1 MDLDLK
7 ETDNQMMNK
16 TQRLQRWYDDNA
28 TADSLLF
35 GEFMHLGANQT
46 ILKVG
51 LLGVEP
57 NENSVV
63 LDMACAVGGNAR
75 WLASL
80 YRCTVYGNDIDS
92 QAIST
97 ARDLAKIEGVE
108 NRCNFIEASVEDTG
122 LETGSVDLVVST
134 DIFDIDE
141 VVRVLKPGGRFLLSA
156 LFRLDAETPEEIAA
170 AHGLEVELK
179 RDVTELAQTFLHSK
193 EEEARLL
200 QKSNVISDRQL
211 VQVINDA
218 LRRRGGHHLLVRWR
232 KSA

>member
-1 MDLDLK
+1 
-7 ETDNQMMNK
+7 MNK
-16 TQRLQRWYDDNA
+16 TQRLQRWYDENA

-46 ILKVG
+46 ILQVG

-57 NENSVV
+57 DIDSVV

-80 YRCTVYGNDIDS
+80 YDCTVYGNDIDED
-92 QAIST
+92 AIKAAS
-97 ARDLAKIEGVE
+97 DLARIEGVDQ
-108 NRCNFIEASVEDTG
+108 RCNFIVAPVENTG
-122 LETGSVDLVVST
+122 LKPESVDLVVST
-134 DIFDIDE
+134 DVYDMDE

-156 LFRLDAETPEEIAA
+156 LFRLDAQSPEEVADA
-170 AHGLEVELK
+170 YGLEVELR

-193 EEEARLL
+193 EAEAQLL
-200 QKSNVISDRQL
+200 QKSKIITDRQYIT
-211 VQVINDA
+211 VINNA

-232 KSA
+232 KTASYA

>member
-1 MDLDLK
+1 
-7 ETDNQMMNK
+7 MMNK
-16 TQRLQRWYDDNA
+16 TQRLQRWYDENA

-57 NENSVV
+57 SEETVV

-80 YRCTVYGNDIDS
+80 YGCTVYGNDIDE
-92 QAIST
+92 QAIAT
-97 ARDLAKIEGVE
+97 ANDLARIEGVE
-108 NRCNFIEASVEDTG
+108 DRCNFLVAPVEDTG
-122 LETGSVDLVVST
+122 LEESSVDLVVST
-134 DIFDIDE
+134 DVFDIDE

-156 LFRLDAETPEEIAA
+156 LFRLGAETPEEIASG
-170 AHGLEVELK
+170 HGLEVELR

-200 QKSNVISDRQL
+200 QKSNVITDRQL

-218 LRRRGGHHLLVRWR
+218 LRRRGGHHMLVRWR
-232 KSA
+232 KTA

>member
-1 MDLDLK
+1 
-7 ETDNQMMNK
+7 MNK
-16 TQRLQRWYDDNA
+16 TQRLQRWYDENG

-51 LLGVEP
+51 LFDIEP
-57 NENSVV
+57 DEDSVI

-80 YRCTVYGNDIDS
+80 YNCTVYGNDIDED
-92 QAIST
+92 AITT
-97 ARDLAKIEGVE
+97 ATDLAQIEGVDQRCKFIVAPVE
-108 NRCNFIEASVEDTG
+108 NTG
-122 LETGSVDLVVST
+122 LENNSIDLVVST
-134 DIFDIDE
+134 DIYNMDE

-156 LFRLDAETPEEIAA
+156 LFRLDALNPEEIATQ
-170 AHGLEVELK
+170 HGLEVELR

-200 QKSNVISDRQL
+200 QKSKIITDRQL
-211 VQVINDA
+211 ITVINNA

-232 KSA
+232 KKADA

>member
-1 MDLDLK
+1 
-7 ETDNQMMNK
+7 MMNK
-16 TQRLQRWYDDNA
+16 TQRLQRWYDENA

-51 LLGVEP
+51 LLDVEP
-57 NENSVV
+57 SEETVV

-80 YRCTVYGNDIDS
+80 YGCTVYGNDIDE
-92 QAIST
+92 QAIAT
-97 ARDLAKIEGVE
+97 ANDLARIEGVE
-108 NRCNFIEASVEDTG
+108 DRCNFLVAPVEDTG
-122 LETGSVDLVVST
+122 LEENSVDLVVST
-134 DIFDIDE
+134 DVFDIDE

-156 LFRLDAETPEEIAA
+156 LFRLGAETPEEIASS
-170 AHGLEVELK
+170 HGLEVELK

-200 QKSNVISDRQL
+200 QKSNVITDRQL

-218 LRRRGGHHLLVRWR
+218 LRRRGGHHMLVRWR
-232 KSA
+232 KTA

>member
-1 MDLDLK
+1 
-7 ETDNQMMNK
+7 MNK
-16 TQRLQRWYDDNA
+16 TQRLQRWYDENA

-57 NENSVV
+57 SEETVV

-80 YRCTVYGNDIDS
+80 YGCTVYGNDIDE
-92 QAIST
+92 QAIAT
-97 ARDLAKIEGVE
+97 ANDLARIEGVE
-108 NRCNFIEASVEDTG
+108 DRCNFLVAPVEDTG
-122 LETGSVDLVVST
+122 LEANSVDLVVST
-134 DIFDIDE
+134 DVFEIDE

-156 LFRLDAETPEEIAA
+156 LFRLGAETPEEIASGR
-170 AHGLEVELK
+170 GLEVELR

-200 QKSNVISDRQL
+200 HKSNVITDRQL

-218 LRRRGGHHLLVRWR
+218 LRRRGGHHMLVRWR
-232 KSA
+232 KTA

>member
-1 MDLDLK
+1 
-7 ETDNQMMNK
+7 MMNK
-16 TQRLQRWYDDNA
+16 TQRLQHWYDETA

-51 LLGVEP
+51 LQGIEP
-57 NENSVV
+57 NSDSVV

-80 YRCTVYGNDIDS
+80 YGCTVIGNDIDEK
-92 QAIST
+92 AIFT
-97 ARDLAKIEGVE
+97 ATDLARIEGVDD
-108 NRCNFIEASVEDTG
+108 RCNFIVAPVENTG
-122 LETGSVDLVVST
+122 LESSSCDLVVST
-134 DIFDIDE
+134 DVYDIDE

-156 LFRLDAETPEEIAA
+156 LFRLDATPPQEIADT
-170 AHGLEVELK
+170 HGLEIEL
-179 RDVTELAQTFLHSK
+179 RHDVTELAQTFLHSK

-200 QKSNVISDRQL
+200 QKSKIITDRQL
-211 VQVINDA
+211 ITVINDA

-232 KSA
+232 KGS

>member
-1 MDLDLK
+1 
-7 ETDNQMMNK
+7 MMNK
-16 TQRLQRWYDDNA
+16 TQRLQRWYDENG

-51 LLGVEP
+51 LFDIEP
-57 NENSVV
+57 DENSVI

-80 YRCTVYGNDIDS
+80 YNCTVYGNDIDKD
-92 QAIST
+92 AIAT
-97 ARDLAKIEGVE
+97 AADLAEIEGVDQ
-108 NRCNFIEASVEDTG
+108 RCNFIVAPVEDTG
-122 LETGSVDLVVST
+122 LEANSVDLVVST
-134 DIFDIDE
+134 DIYDMGE

-156 LFRLDAETPEEIAA
+156 LFRLDAPSPEEIANQ
-170 AHGLEVELK
+170 HGLTVELR

-200 QKSNVISDRQL
+200 QKSKIITDRQL
-211 VQVINDA
+211 ITVINNA

-232 KSA
+232 KSDA

>member
-1 MDLDLK
+1 MA
-7 ETDNQMMNK
+7 MNK
-16 TQRLQRWYDDNA
+16 TQRLQRWYDENA

-35 GEFMHLGANQT
+35 GEFMHLGASQT

-51 LLGVEP
+51 LHGIEP
-57 NENSVV
+57 DEASVV

-80 YRCTVYGNDIDS
+80 YGCTVYGNDIDE
-92 QAIST
+92 QAINT
-97 ARDLAKIEGVE
+97 ANDLAKIEGVE
-108 NRCNFIEASVEDTG
+108 DRCNFIVAPVEDTG
-122 LETGSVDLVVST
+122 LEANSVDLVVST
-134 DIFDIDE
+134 DVYDIDE

-156 LFRLDAETPEEIAA
+156 LFRLGAEAPEEIAA
-170 AHGLEVELK
+170 ERGLEVELR

-200 QKSNVISDRQL
+200 QKSGIISDRQL
-211 VQVINDA
+211 IQVINDA

-232 KSA
+232 KN

>member
-1 MDLDLK
+1 
-7 ETDNQMMNK
+7 MNK
-16 TQRLQRWYDDNA
+16 TQRLQHWYDETA

-51 LLGVEP
+51 LQDIEP
-57 NENSVV
+57 NSDSVV

-80 YRCTVYGNDIDS
+80 YGCTVFGNDIDEN
-92 QAIST
+92 AIAT
-97 ARDLAKIEGVE
+97 ATDLARIEGVDE
-108 NRCNFIEASVEDTG
+108 QCNFIVAPVENTG
-122 LETGSVDLVVST
+122 LEYGSCDLVVST
-134 DIFDIDE
+134 DVYDINE

-156 LFRLDAETPEEIAA
+156 LFRLDATPPQEIAD
-170 AHGLEVELK
+170 AHGLEIEL
-179 RDVTELAQTFLHSK
+179 RHDVTELAQTFLHSK

-200 QKSNVISDRQL
+200 QKSKIITDRQL
-211 VQVINDA
+211 ITVINDA

-232 KSA
+232 KGS

>member
-1 MDLDLK
+1 
-7 ETDNQMMNK
+7 MMNK
-16 TQRLQRWYDDNA
+16 TQRLQRWYDENG

-51 LLGVEP
+51 LFDIEP
-57 NENSVV
+57 DEDTVI

-80 YRCTVYGNDIDS
+80 YNCTVYGNDIDEN
-92 QAIST
+92 AIAT
-97 ARDLAKIEGVE
+97 ATDLAAIEGVDR
-108 NRCNFIEASVEDTG
+108 RCNFIVAPVENTG
-122 LETGSVDLVVST
+122 LEAESIDLVVST
-134 DIFDIDE
+134 DIYDMDE
-141 VVRVLKPGGRFLLSA
+141 VARVLKPGGRFLLSA
-156 LFRLDAETPEEIAA
+156 LFRLDAPNPEEIAA
-170 AHGLEVELK
+170 QYGLTVELR

-200 QKSNVISDRQL
+200 QKSKIITDRQL
-211 VQVINDA
+211 ITVINNA

-232 KSA
+232 KADA

>member
-1 MDLDLK
+1 
-7 ETDNQMMNK
+7 MMNK
-16 TQRLQRWYDDNA
+16 TQRLQRWYDENA

-57 NENSVV
+57 SEETVV

-80 YRCTVYGNDIDS
+80 YGCTVYGNDIDE
-92 QAIST
+92 QAIAT
-97 ARDLAKIEGVE
+97 ANDLARIEGVE
-108 NRCNFIEASVEDTG
+108 DRCNFLVAPVEDTG
-122 LETGSVDLVVST
+122 LEANSVDLVVST
-134 DIFDIDE
+134 DVFEIDE

-156 LFRLDAETPEEIAA
+156 LFRLGAETPEEIASGR
-170 AHGLEVELK
+170 GLEVELR

-200 QKSNVISDRQL
+200 HKSNVITDRQL

-218 LRRRGGHHLLVRWR
+218 LRRRGGHHMLVRWR
-232 KSA
+232 KTA

>member
-1 MDLDLK
+1 
-7 ETDNQMMNK
+7 MMNK
-16 TQRLQRWYDDNA
+16 TQRLQRWYDENG

-51 LLGVEP
+51 LFDIEP
-57 NENSVV
+57 DEDSVI

-80 YRCTVYGNDIDS
+80 YNCTVYGNDIDEYPI
-92 QAIST
+92 AT
-97 ARDLAKIEGVE
+97 ATDLAQIEGVDQRCKFIVAPVE
-108 NRCNFIEASVEDTG
+108 NTG
-122 LETGSVDLVVST
+122 LEDNSIDLVVST
-134 DIFDIDE
+134 DVYNMDE

-156 LFRLDAETPEEIAA
+156 LFRLDALNPEEIATQ
-170 AHGLEVELK
+170 HGLEVELR

-200 QKSNVISDRQL
+200 QKSKIITDRQL
-211 VQVINDA
+211 ITVINNA

-232 KSA
+232 KKADA

>member
-1 MDLDLK
+1 
-7 ETDNQMMNK
+7 MMNK
-16 TQRLQRWYDDNA
+16 TQRLQRWYDENG

-51 LLGVEP
+51 LFDIEP
-57 NENSVV
+57 DEGSVI

-80 YRCTVYGNDIDS
+80 YNCTVYGNDIDED
-92 QAIST
+92 AITT
-97 ARDLAKIEGVE
+97 ATDLAKIEGVDQ
-108 NRCNFIEASVEDTG
+108 RCNFIVAPVENTG
-122 LETGSVDLVVST
+122 LEANSVDLVVST
-134 DIFDIDE
+134 DIYDMGE

-156 LFRLDAETPEEIAA
+156 LFRLDAPSPEEIANQ
-170 AHGLEVELK
+170 HGLTVELR

-200 QKSNVISDRQL
+200 QKSKIITDRQL
-211 VQVINDA
+211 ITVINNA
-218 LRRRGGHHLLVRWR
+218 LRRRGGHHLLVRWQ
-232 KSA
+232 KTGA

>member
-1 MDLDLK
+1 
-7 ETDNQMMNK
+7 MNK
-16 TQRLQRWYDDNA
+16 TQRLQRWYDENG

-51 LLGVEP
+51 LFDIEP
-57 NENSVV
+57 DEDSVI

-80 YRCTVYGNDIDS
+80 YNCTVYGNDIDED
-92 QAIST
+92 AIAT
-97 ARDLAKIEGVE
+97 ATDLAQIEGVDQRCKFIVAPVE
-108 NRCNFIEASVEDTG
+108 NTALEDN
-122 LETGSVDLVVST
+122 SIDLVVST
-134 DIFDIDE
+134 DVYNMDE

-156 LFRLDAETPEEIAA
+156 LFRLDALNPEEIATQ
-170 AHGLEVELK
+170 HGLEVELR

-200 QKSNVISDRQL
+200 QKSKIITDRQL
-211 VQVINDA
+211 ITVINNA

-232 KSA
+232 KKADA

>member
-1 MDLDLK
+1 
-7 ETDNQMMNK
+7 MMNK
-16 TQRLQRWYDDNA
+16 TQRLQRWYDENG

-51 LLGVEP
+51 LFDIEP
-57 NENSVV
+57 DEDSVI

-80 YRCTVYGNDIDS
+80 YNCTVYGNDIDED
-92 QAIST
+92 AIAT
-97 ARDLAKIEGVE
+97 ATDLAQIEGVDQRCKFIVAPVE
-108 NRCNFIEASVEDTG
+108 NTG
-122 LETGSVDLVVST
+122 LEDNSIDLVVST
-134 DIFDIDE
+134 DVYNMDE

-156 LFRLDAETPEEIAA
+156 LFRLDALNPEEIATQ
-170 AHGLEVELK
+170 HGLEVELR

-200 QKSNVISDRQL
+200 QKSRIITDRQL
-211 VQVINDA
+211 ITVINNA

-232 KSA
+232 KKADA

>member
-1 MDLDLK
+1 M
-7 ETDNQMMNK
+7 TMNK

-51 LLGVEP
+51 LHGIEP
-57 NENSVV
+57 GQSSVV

-80 YRCTVYGNDIDS
+80 YGCTVYGNDIDED
-92 QAIST
+92 AIAT
-97 ARDLAKIEGVE
+97 ANDLAQIENVSDQ
-108 NRCNFIEASVEDTG
+108 CNFIVAPVEQTG
-122 LETGSVDLVVST
+122 LEPNSVDLVVST
-134 DIFDIDE
+134 DVYDIEE
-141 VVRVLKPGGRFLLSA
+141 VARVLKPGGRFLLSA
-156 LFRLDAETPEEIAA
+156 LFRLDAPDPDEIATK
-170 AHGLEVELK
+170 HGLAIELR

-200 QKSNVISDRQL
+200 QKSGIISDRQL
-211 VQVINDA
+211 IQVINDA

-232 KSA
+232 KE

>member
-1 MDLDLK
+1 
-7 ETDNQMMNK
+7 MMNK
-16 TQRLQRWYDDNA
+16 TQRLQRWYDENA

-51 LLGVEP
+51 LLGIEP

-80 YRCTVYGNDIDS
+80 YGCTVYGNDIDED
-92 QAIST
+92 AIAT
-97 ARDLAKIEGVE
+97 AKDLARIEGVDE
-108 NRCNFIEASVEDTG
+108 RCNFIVASVEDTG
-122 LETGSVDLVVST
+122 LEAGSVDLVVST

-156 LFRLDAETPEEIAA
+156 LFRLGAETPEEIASE
-170 AHGLEVELK
+170 HGLEVELR
-179 RDVTELAQTFLHSK
+179 RDTTELAQTFLHSK

-211 VQVINDA
+211 IQVINDA

-232 KSA
+232 KNA

>member
-1 MDLDLK
+1 
-7 ETDNQMMNK
+7 MNK
-16 TQRLQRWYDDNA
+16 TQRLQRWYDENG

-51 LLGVEP
+51 LFDIEP
-57 NENSVV
+57 DEDSVI

-80 YRCTVYGNDIDS
+80 YNCTVYGNDIDEE
-92 QAIST
+92 AIAT
-97 ARDLAKIEGVE
+97 ATDLAQIEGVDQRCKFIVAPVE
-108 NRCNFIEASVEDTG
+108 NTG
-122 LETGSVDLVVST
+122 LEDNSIDLVVST
-134 DIFDIDE
+134 DIYNMDE

-156 LFRLDAETPEEIAA
+156 LFRLDALNPEEIATQ
-170 AHGLEVELK
+170 HGLEVELR

-200 QKSNVISDRQL
+200 QKSKIITDRQL
-211 VQVINDA
+211 ITVINNA

-232 KSA
+232 KKADA